1 MVMLAS
7 DDKHENMVKINT
19 EVLDS
24 YKGKPVISVFIGVIY
39 CLFAEANVE

>member
-1 MVMLAS
+1 MLAS
-7 DDKHENMVKINT
+7 DEKHENMVKIKT

-24 YKGKPVISVFIGVIY
+24 CRGKPVTSVFNWCHIY